1 MKDQKM
7 NWGRVISFAGAFIA
21 FQIGSGFATG
31 QEILQYFASYG
42 LKGVCGA
49 LLAMVLMTWAS
60 VSFMTAGKKH
70 GLEQNGVFQCYL
82 GETAGL
88 FFDFFSVLFL
98 YLSYWVM
105 AAGAG
110 AAMAQHYGMP
120 RAFGSILMAVLSG
133 VTVLFGLSGIV
144 DILGKIGPVIAGAVI
159 LIGLWTV
166 LRDPSAVLEGNR
178 LLPYLEVNRASFH
191 WAAAAAA
198 YVGYSVLGMAVFLS
212 AMGATAGSVKEA
224 AFGGGL
230 GAVGFC
236 CAVIVMALGL
246 LTQIDRVARLPIPML
261 ALAGS
266 VHPLLPGFFTLIIMA
281 GIYTTAVPL
290 LWSVTARFAP
300 DKSVRFRVLALVLAV
315 AGTVAGVKIPFVSL
329 VGSVYLIN
337 GYLGILFLLLALG
350 TSLRRKFFLLKKM

>member
-1 MKDQKM
+1 MKDQKL
-7 NWGRVISFAGAFIA
+7 NWRRVMSFAGAFIA

-42 LKGVCGA
+42 LKGICGA
-49 LLAMVLMTWAS
+49 LLSMGLMIYAS

-70 GLEQNGVFQCYL
+70 HLEQSGVFQSYL
-82 GETAGL
+82 GETAGM
-88 FFDFFSVLFL
+88 FFDLFSVLFL

-110 AAMAQHYGMP
+110 ATMAQHYGMP
-120 RAFGSILMAVLSG
+120 RAYGSILMAVLSS

-159 LIGLWTV
+159 FIGLCAV
-166 LRDPSAVLEGNR
+166 LRDPSAILEGDQ
-178 LLPYLEVNRASFH
+178 LLPYLEVNRASVH

-224 AFGGGL
+224 ALGGGL
-230 GAVGFC
+230 GAMGFC

-246 LTQIDRVARLPIPML
+246 LTQIGQVARLPIPML
-261 ALAGS
+261 ALAAS
-266 VHPLLPGFFTLIIMA
+266 VHPALPGFFTLIIMA

-290 LWSVTARFAP
+290 LWSVTARFTT
-300 DKSVRFRVLALVLAV
+300 DKSPGFRVLALVLAV
-315 AGTVAGVKIPFVSL
+315 VGTAAGVKIPFASL

-350 TSLRRKFFLLKKM
+350 MSICRKFFLLKKM